1 MENSLLKNCRD
12 VKKLNLLS
20 SKRLCRNT
28 RNHLDVM
35 LSASEASVFPTPYEK
50 QILRL
55 WLRMTLR
62 HSLEGEEIR
71 IWHRSQSDLPCAK
84 MESEMSA

>member
-1 MENSLLKNCRD
+1 MM
-12 VKKLNLLS
+12 
-20 SKRLCRNT
+20 LCRNAT
-28 RNHLDVM
+28 NHLEVM
-35 LSASEASVFPTPYEK
+35 LSASEASGFPTSYEE

-71 IWHRSQSDLPCAK
+71 IWRRSQSDLPCAK
-84 MESEMSA
+84 MESEVSA